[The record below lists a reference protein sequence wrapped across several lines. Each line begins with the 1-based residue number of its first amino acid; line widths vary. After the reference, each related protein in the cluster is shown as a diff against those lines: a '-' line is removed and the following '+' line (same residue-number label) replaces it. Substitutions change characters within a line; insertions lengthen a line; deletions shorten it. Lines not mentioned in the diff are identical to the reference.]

1 MGVIKGGSI
10 SGILPSSSEVF
21 AVHYPGYPSS
31 TDRAI
36 ETLGGDQGILKVRT
50 EKSNKLKLHF
60 RPEDP
65 YSHPAFGEL
74 QPCNNYLLKISKKKF
89 KDKQNTGVLDIV
101 SKHIPADSLS
111 IEQNILISQSTK
123 TNEHIVQPECEF
135 IPSVSEVKQIND
147 GVQEQL
153 SANIVARVSEAY
165 HFNGMV
171 DYQHVLAVHA
181 DATRRKKRSW
191 AEVEPQS
198 DKVGLLDVNQEDLMI
213 LVPPLFS
220 TKDLPEKVLPY
231 VDVSCMMEL
240 GASWFIILVT
250 LYGSLRSYGDPHLK
264 KKQEEVVQPR
274 SRWEI
279 PKKVNWENAIP
290 KNSDRWRWQMAV
302 CELFDERPIWVKHS
316 LAEHLL
322 DRGIF
327 VVNKVLRRL
336 LFIAA
341 YYFSNGPYLRFWI
354 RKGYDPRKDPE
365 SRIYQ
370 RTDFRVPPSL
380 RSYCDTN
387 ELSGLKCKWEDICAF
402 RVFPRKCQLS
412 LQLFE
417 LKDDYIQQ
425 EIRKPAS
432 QGNCSLQ
439 TGWFSAHVL
448 DTLRLR
454 VAQRFLT
461 VYPESGAES
470 LLKNFSKRFERSK
483 IVQLNMTGSKVDG
496 KEKLADKEVL
506 EAEDKEANDEIE
518 YEEDEED
525 EMEDDNIEE
534 DVDADEELDPG
545 VQFLEKAYDKVPRE
559 VLWCALAKKGV
570 SRKYIEIIKDMYEGA
585 STSVRTNVGRTEEF
599 PITIGVHQGSALSPF
614 LFAIV
619 MDELTRGIQNDVLW
633 CMMFAD
639 DIVLIDETKV
649 GVQQKLELWRDTLE
663 ARGFRLSRSK
673 TEYMECRF
681 SDNSDREAEM
691 ITFDGKVVHR
701 STFFRYLGS
710 IIQKDGEL
718 DGDVAYRI
726 KAGWLKWK
734 SATGVLCD
742 PDMPHR
748 LKGKFY
754 RTAIRPALLYGTE
767 CWAVKQCHVQKMN
780 VAEMRM
786 LRWMCG
792 HTKKDRLRNEV
803 IREKVRVAS
812 IEDKMMENRLRWFG
826 HVRRRPV
833 DAPVRRLES
842 WWTINIVK
850 GRGRPK
856 KTWIKLIENDMR
868 FLGIGESMVI
878 ERQIWKE
885 RIRMVDEI

>member
-31 TDRAI
+31 TERAI
-36 ETLGGDQGILKVRT
+36 ETLGGEQGILEVRT

-74 QPCNNYLLKISKKKF
+74 QPCNNYILKISKKKF
-89 KDKQNTGVLDIV
+89 KDNQNTEVPDIIP
-101 SKHIPADSLS
+101 KHIPADSLR

-123 TNEHIVQPECEF
+123 AIEDIIQPECESV
-135 IPSVSEVKQIND
+135 PSVLEVKQIKD

-153 SANIVARVSEAY
+153 SADIVARVSEAY

-181 DATRRKKRSW
+181 DATRSKKRNW
-191 AEVEPQS
+191 TEVEPQS
-198 DKVGLLDVNQEDLMI
+198 EKVGLWDVNQEDLMI

-220 TKDLPEKVLPY
+220 TKDLPERVL
-231 VDVSCMMEL
+231 L
-240 GASWFIILVT
+240 K
-250 LYGSLRSYGDPHLK
+250 SYGDPNLK
-264 KKQEEVVQPR
+264 KRQEEVVQPR
-274 SRWEI
+274 SRWEMEIEQCLAIDFNIKDILIVKYLI

-322 DRGIF
+322 DGGIN

-336 LFIAA
+336 LFISA

-439 TGWFSAHVL
+439 TGWFSAHVI

-454 VAQRFLT
+454 VAQRFLS

-470 LLKNFSKRFERSK
+470 LLKIFSKRFERSK
-483 IVQLNMTGSKVDG
+483 IVHLNMTGLKVDG
-496 KEKLADKEVL
+496 KGKLADKEVL
-506 EAEDKEANDEIE
+506 ETEDKEGNDEAE

-525 EMEDDNIEE
+525 EMEDDNLEE
-534 DVDADEELDPG
+534 DVDADEELDP
-545 VQFLEKAYDKVPRE
+545 VDQERISPLPDSCILV
-559 VLWCALAKKGV
+559 
-570 SRKYIEIIKDMYEGA
+570 DM
-585 STSVRTNVGRTEEF
+585 
-599 PITIGVHQGSALSPF
+599 I
-614 LFAIV
+614 LFGP
-619 MDELTRGIQNDVLW
+619 LFCRP
-633 CMMFAD
+633 
-639 DIVLIDETKV
+639 
-649 GVQQKLELWRDTLE
+649 
-663 ARGFRLSRSK
+663 SK
-673 TEYMECRF
+673 R
-681 SDNSDREAEM
+681 R
-691 ITFDGKVVHR
+691 
-701 STFFRYLGS
+701 
-710 IIQKDGEL
+710 
-718 DGDVAYRI
+718 
-726 KAGWLKWK
+726 
-734 SATGVLCD
+734 
-742 PDMPHR
+742 
-748 LKGKFY
+748 Y
-754 RTAIRPALLYGTE
+754 RTKIAKFIKITGPICKSVLGQYIDHE
-767 CWAVKQCHVQKMN
+767 N
-780 VAEMRM
+780 IS
-786 LRWMCG
+786 
-792 HTKKDRLRNEV
+792 KDYLQDLFDSFPFGSTGGGGDMQGGDPHDGGYEIYEQYSDGNY
-803 IREKVRVAS
+803 S
-812 IEDKMMENRLRWFG
+812 DDEDY
-826 HVRRRPV
+826 
-833 DAPVRRLES
+833 
-842 WWTINIVK
+842 
-850 GRGRPK
+850 
-856 KTWIKLIENDMR
+856 
-868 FLGIGESMVI
+868 
-878 ERQIWKE
+878 
-885 RIRMVDEI
+885 